1 MFVLVLLLCE
11 LVLVLEQQLQPVVLL
26 LLAVGQHGEAVVL
39 GVECDG
45 EPVLAVRLLVDVEAR
60 VDVDAAFRGLAG
72 AELLLA
78 VVVLQSGRPAAARR
92 TQHEALLLHRLKTAG
107 R

>member
-11 LVLVLEQQLQPVVLL
+11 LVLVLEEQLQPVVLL
-26 LLAVGQHGEAVVL
+26 LLVVGQHGEAVVL
-39 GVECDG
+39 GVERDG
-45 EPVLAVRLLVDVEAR
+45 EAVLAVRLLVDVEAR
-60 VDVDAAFRGLAG
+60 VDVDAAFWGLAG

-92 TQHEALLLHRLKTAG
+92 PQHEALLLHRLKTAG